1 MSASPGHALALH
13 KGGFMKLR
21 LRPTAAVA
29 LAPALAVLL
38 AFWLLPLT
46 HLILL
51 GAQGSDGNGS
61 GYWQVLSSAQYLG
74 SLAQTCLLAL
84 VVTLAALLVG
94 GISGVFLA
102 RNQFFGRSALV
113 ALLTFPLAFP
123 GVVVGFLVILLAGR
137 QGIFAALGL
146 ELAGE
151 RWIFAYSLTGLFIG
165 YLYFSIPRVI
175 LTVMAACESLDR
187 SLEEAA
193 HSLGAGHW
201 RVVCDVIV
209 PGLAPALV
217 SCGAICFAT
226 SMGAF
231 GTAFTLGTRLN
242 VTPVAIYN
250 VFTNYA
256 NFTVAAALSVILGL
270 VTWAV
275 LLLARRMVGK
285 RSPLFAAQL
294 AFTLLVCAFML
305 VPVVL
310 SLLAGLTRNYFLGL
324 SSGLTFDWLVQ
335 VWQAYSPTVWLSLQ
349 LAVACAICVC
359 LVGVPAAYALVRMNN
374 RFSRAFEEL
383 MVLPVAMPGLA
394 SALALLLTYGQFGS
408 FRSSWL
414 FILVGH
420 VLFTLP
426 FLVRPVM
433 AVMQRQQLPVLEEAA
448 ASLGAGP
455 IKRFFSVVVPNCRA
469 GILAGVLMVV
479 TLSLGEFNLTWMLH
493 TPMTKTLPVGLADS
507 YASARLEVAS
517 AYTLLFLLLIVPL
530 LIALQAIS
538 ARLARGES
546 R

>member
-1 MSASPGHALALH
+1 MSASLGDVIVVRSSGL
-13 KGGFMKLR
+13 FRLR

-29 LAPALAVLL
+29 LAPAMAVLV

-46 HLILL
+46 HLIVL
-51 GAQGSDGNGS
+51 GAQGNDVYGS
-61 GYWQVLSSAQYLG
+61 GYWQVLSSAQYMG
-74 SLAQTCLLAL
+74 SLAQTCVLAA

-94 GISGVFLA
+94 GTSGVFLA

-187 SLEEAA
+187 SLEDAA

-209 PGLAPALV
+209 PGLMPALV

-270 VTWAV
+270 VTWAA
-275 LLLARRMVGK
+275 LLLARR
-285 RSPLFAAQL
+285 
-294 AFTLLVCAFML
+294 LVK
-305 VPVVL
+305 
-310 SLLAGLTRNYFLGL
+310 N
-324 SSGLTFDWLVQ
+324 SG
-335 VWQAYSPTVWLSLQ
+335 
-349 LAVACAICVC
+349 
-359 LVGVPAAYALVRMNN
+359 
-374 RFSRAFEEL
+374 
-383 MVLPVAMPGLA
+383 
-394 SALALLLTYGQFGS
+394 
-408 FRSSWL
+408 
-414 FILVGH
+414 
-420 VLFTLP
+420 
-426 FLVRPVM
+426 
-433 AVMQRQQLPVLEEAA
+433 
-448 ASLGAGP
+448 
-455 IKRFFSVVVPNCRA
+455 
-469 GILAGVLMVV
+469 
-479 TLSLGEFNLTWMLH
+479 
-493 TPMTKTLPVGLADS
+493 
-507 YASARLEVAS
+507 
-517 AYTLLFLLLIVPL
+517 
-530 LIALQAIS
+530 IAL
-538 ARLARGES
+538 
-546 R
+546 

>member
-1 MSASPGHALALH
+1 MSAALEQASTVRPGRLSRLS
-13 KGGFMKLR
+13 
-21 LRPTAAVA
+21 LRPSAAVA
-29 LAPALAVLL
+29 LAPAMAVLL
-38 AFWLLPLT
+38 AFWLLPLA
-46 HLILL
+46 HLIIL
-51 GAQGSDGNGS
+51 GGQNPEGAGS
-61 GYWQVLSSAQYLG
+61 GYWQILSSAQYLG
-74 SLAQTCLLAL
+74 SLAQTCLLAV

-102 RNQFFGRSALV
+102 RQRFFGRSALV

-209 PGLAPALV
+209 PGLTPALV

-256 NFTVAAALSVILGL
+256 NFTVAAALSVILGA

-275 LLLARRMVGK
+275 LLLARR
-285 RSPLFAAQL
+285 
-294 AFTLLVCAFML
+294 LVK
-305 VPVVL
+305 
-310 SLLAGLTRNYFLGL
+310 T
-324 SSGLTFDWLVQ
+324 SG
-335 VWQAYSPTVWLSLQ
+335 
-349 LAVACAICVC
+349 VA
-359 LVGVPAAYALVRMNN
+359 L
-374 RFSRAFEEL
+374 
-383 MVLPVAMPGLA
+383 
-394 SALALLLTYGQFGS
+394 
-408 FRSSWL
+408 
-414 FILVGH
+414 
-420 VLFTLP
+420 
-426 FLVRPVM
+426 
-433 AVMQRQQLPVLEEAA
+433 
-448 ASLGAGP
+448 
-455 IKRFFSVVVPNCRA
+455 
-469 GILAGVLMVV
+469 
-479 TLSLGEFNLTWMLH
+479 
-493 TPMTKTLPVGLADS
+493 
-507 YASARLEVAS
+507 
-517 AYTLLFLLLIVPL
+517 
-530 LIALQAIS
+530 
-538 ARLARGES
+538 
-546 R
+546 

>member
-1 MSASPGHALALH
+1 MSASPEQALALR
-13 KGGFMKLR
+13 KGGSFRLR

-29 LAPALAVLL
+29 LAPAMAVLL

-46 HLILL
+46 HLIML
-51 GAQGSDGNGS
+51 GTQGSDGNGS
-61 GYWQVLSSAQYLG
+61 GYWQVLSSPQYLG

-102 RNQFFGRSALV
+102 RNHFFGRSALV

-146 ELAGE
+146 HLAGE
-151 RWIFAYSLTGLFIG
+151 RWVFAYSLTGLFIG

-285 RSPLFAAQL
+285 S
-294 AFTLLVCAFML
+294 
-305 VPVVL
+305 
-310 SLLAGLTRNYFLGL
+310 
-324 SSGLTFDWLVQ
+324 
-335 VWQAYSPTVWLSLQ
+335 
-349 LAVACAICVC
+349 
-359 LVGVPAAYALVRMNN
+359 GVPL
-374 RFSRAFEEL
+374 
-383 MVLPVAMPGLA
+383 
-394 SALALLLTYGQFGS
+394 
-408 FRSSWL
+408 
-414 FILVGH
+414 
-420 VLFTLP
+420 
-426 FLVRPVM
+426 
-433 AVMQRQQLPVLEEAA
+433 
-448 ASLGAGP
+448 
-455 IKRFFSVVVPNCRA
+455 
-469 GILAGVLMVV
+469 
-479 TLSLGEFNLTWMLH
+479 
-493 TPMTKTLPVGLADS
+493 
-507 YASARLEVAS
+507 
-517 AYTLLFLLLIVPL
+517 
-530 LIALQAIS
+530 
-538 ARLARGES
+538 
-546 R
+546 

>member
-1 MSASPGHALALH
+1 MQDVSSRHDVLQ
-13 KGGFMKLR
+13 R
-21 LRPTAAVA
+21 LRPTAAWA
-29 LAPALAVLL
+29 LAPAAAVLL
-38 AFWLLPLT
+38 AFWLLPLA

-51 GAQGSDGNGS
+51 GGQRRDGSDS

-74 SLAQTCLLAL
+74 SLVQTCLLAAL
-84 VVTLAALLVG
+84 VALAALLVG

-102 RNQFFGRSALV
+102 RQQFFGRSALV

-137 QGIFAALGL
+137 QGLFASLGL

-256 NFTVAAALSVILGL
+256 NFTVAAALSVILGA

-275 LLLARRMVGK
+275 LLLARRVAKQSG
-285 RSPLFAAQL
+285 
-294 AFTLLVCAFML
+294 T
-305 VPVVL
+305 VL
-310 SLLAGLTRNYFLGL
+310 
-324 SSGLTFDWLVQ
+324 
-335 VWQAYSPTVWLSLQ
+335 
-349 LAVACAICVC
+349 
-359 LVGVPAAYALVRMNN
+359 
-374 RFSRAFEEL
+374 
-383 MVLPVAMPGLA
+383 
-394 SALALLLTYGQFGS
+394 
-408 FRSSWL
+408 
-414 FILVGH
+414 
-420 VLFTLP
+420 
-426 FLVRPVM
+426 
-433 AVMQRQQLPVLEEAA
+433 
-448 ASLGAGP
+448 
-455 IKRFFSVVVPNCRA
+455 
-469 GILAGVLMVV
+469 
-479 TLSLGEFNLTWMLH
+479 
-493 TPMTKTLPVGLADS
+493 
-507 YASARLEVAS
+507 
-517 AYTLLFLLLIVPL
+517 
-530 LIALQAIS
+530 
-538 ARLARGES
+538 
-546 R
+546 

>member
-1 MSASPGHALALH
+1 MSASLGDVIVVRSSGLSR
-13 KGGFMKLR
+13 LR

-29 LAPALAVLL
+29 LAPAMAVLV

-46 HLILL
+46 HLIVL
-51 GAQGSDGNGS
+51 GAQGNDVDGS
-61 GYWQVLSSAQYLG
+61 GYWQVLSSAQYMG
-74 SLAQTCLLAL
+74 SLAQTCVLAA

-94 GISGVFLA
+94 GTSGVFLA
-102 RNQFFGRSALV
+102 RNQFFGRSSLV

-187 SLEEAA
+187 SLEDAA

-209 PGLAPALV
+209 PGLMPALV

-270 VTWAV
+270 VTWAA
-275 LLLARRMVGK
+275 LLLARR
-285 RSPLFAAQL
+285 
-294 AFTLLVCAFML
+294 LVK
-305 VPVVL
+305 
-310 SLLAGLTRNYFLGL
+310 N
-324 SSGLTFDWLVQ
+324 SG
-335 VWQAYSPTVWLSLQ
+335 
-349 LAVACAICVC
+349 
-359 LVGVPAAYALVRMNN
+359 
-374 RFSRAFEEL
+374 
-383 MVLPVAMPGLA
+383 
-394 SALALLLTYGQFGS
+394 
-408 FRSSWL
+408 
-414 FILVGH
+414 
-420 VLFTLP
+420 
-426 FLVRPVM
+426 
-433 AVMQRQQLPVLEEAA
+433 
-448 ASLGAGP
+448 
-455 IKRFFSVVVPNCRA
+455 
-469 GILAGVLMVV
+469 
-479 TLSLGEFNLTWMLH
+479 
-493 TPMTKTLPVGLADS
+493 
-507 YASARLEVAS
+507 
-517 AYTLLFLLLIVPL
+517 
-530 LIALQAIS
+530 IAL
-538 ARLARGES
+538 
-546 R
+546 

>member
-1 MSASPGHALALH
+1 MSAALEQASTVRPGRLSRLS
-13 KGGFMKLR
+13 
-21 LRPTAAVA
+21 LRPSAAVA
-29 LAPALAVLL
+29 LAPAMAVLL
-38 AFWLLPLT
+38 AFWLLPLA
-46 HLILL
+46 HLIIL
-51 GAQGSDGNGS
+51 GGQNPEGAGN
-61 GYWQVLSSAQYLG
+61 GYWQILSSAQYLG
-74 SLAQTCLLAL
+74 SLAQTCLLAV

-102 RNQFFGRSALV
+102 RQRFFGRSALV

-209 PGLAPALV
+209 PGLTPALV

-256 NFTVAAALSVILGL
+256 NFTVAAALSVILGA

-275 LLLARRMVGK
+275 LLLARR
-285 RSPLFAAQL
+285 
-294 AFTLLVCAFML
+294 LVK
-305 VPVVL
+305 
-310 SLLAGLTRNYFLGL
+310 T
-324 SSGLTFDWLVQ
+324 SG
-335 VWQAYSPTVWLSLQ
+335 
-349 LAVACAICVC
+349 VA
-359 LVGVPAAYALVRMNN
+359 L
-374 RFSRAFEEL
+374 
-383 MVLPVAMPGLA
+383 
-394 SALALLLTYGQFGS
+394 
-408 FRSSWL
+408 
-414 FILVGH
+414 
-420 VLFTLP
+420 
-426 FLVRPVM
+426 
-433 AVMQRQQLPVLEEAA
+433 
-448 ASLGAGP
+448 
-455 IKRFFSVVVPNCRA
+455 
-469 GILAGVLMVV
+469 
-479 TLSLGEFNLTWMLH
+479 
-493 TPMTKTLPVGLADS
+493 
-507 YASARLEVAS
+507 
-517 AYTLLFLLLIVPL
+517 
-530 LIALQAIS
+530 
-538 ARLARGES
+538 
-546 R
+546 